1 DKQEIESKMDA
12 LTGILH
18 ELSSI
23 LYQKA
28 QQSAPGESA
37 SGGEPP
43 AGEPKKEEERK
54 KKGPGDED
62 IIDADYK
69 VKE

>member
-12 LTGILH
+12 LTGTLH
-18 ELSSI
+18 EISKD
-23 LYQKA
+23 LYQKTTA
-28 QQSAPGESA
+28 TDESA

-43 AGEPKKEEERK
+43 TGEPKEEQK
-54 KKGPGDED
+54 KKKPGDED